1 MKVTGTFEV
10 MLSPLDAAALG
21 SAVLFGPHVGAH
33 ADTYTRLTAAGAAR
47 TVTSA
52 ETLGSALLTLI
63 APDHAATMALSGWQ
77 IATEGAELTDRLVD
91 MVQDRLDQL
100 EAAHETT

>member
-1 MKVTGTFEV
+1 
-10 MLSPLDAAALG
+10 
-21 SAVLFGPHVGAH
+21 
-33 ADTYTRLTAAGAAR
+33 
-47 TVTSA
+47 
-52 ETLGSALLTLI
+52 
-63 APDHAATMALSGWQ
+63 MALSGWQ